1 MSNNHRHHS
10 NGKNKRLKRTLLI
23 ILLVMLGL
31 LGSASAYAYYQVHHA
46 TSQVYSWNKVKTA
59 TGDKH
64 TQQGKPVAYL
74 MLGTDTGDLGR
85 SYKGRTDTM
94 IVTVLNPKTKKTTMM
109 SIPRDTKID
118 LYGATVKINSAY
130 AYGNAKSAIS
140 AVEKLLDIKLDGYI
154 MVNMGGLTKLVDS
167 VGGVDVES
175 PLTFT
180 YGGNSF
186 TKGQTY
192 HLNGDGALNFSR
204 MRHEDPDGDYGRQRR
219 QQLVIAAIM
228 KKVKNNPTKV
238 MNSKFL
244 NTVAK
249 NVRTDVSLGSVKNL
263 VTKYRSA
270 GNQIVTDQMKGQGKM
285 IRGES
290 FEVQPASEI
299 KRAHSVIEEALK

>member
-10 NGKNKRLKRTLLI
+10 KGKNRRLKRTLLI
-23 ILLVMLGL
+23 VLFVMLGV
-31 LGSASAYAYYQVHHA
+31 LGVASAYAYYQIHHA
-46 TSQVYSWNKVKTA
+46 TSQVYSWNKVKTS

-94 IVTVLNPKTKKTTMM
+94 IVTVLNPKTKTTTMM

-130 AYGNAKSAIS
+130 AYGNAKSAIA

-154 MVNMGGLTKLVDS
+154 MINMGGLTKLVDS
-167 VGGVDVES
+167 VGGVNVES
-175 PLTFT
+175 PLTFS
-180 YGGNSF
+180 YGGSSF
-186 TKGQTY
+186 TKGKSY
-192 HLNGDGALNFSR
+192 HLNGDAALNFSR
-204 MRHEDPDGDYGRQRR
+204 MRHEDADGDYGRQRR
-219 QQLVIAAIM
+219 QQLVITAIM
-228 KKVKNNPTKV
+228 KKVKDNPTQV
-238 MNSKFL
+238 MNGQFL
-244 NTVAK
+244 DTVAK

-263 VTKYRSA
+263 VSKYRSA
-270 GNQIVTDQMKGQGKM
+270 GNRIVSDQMKGKGKM
-285 IRGES
+285 IRGVS

-299 KRAHSVIEEALK
+299 KRAHSVVTDALK